1 MALVL
6 KGIEQGQLGEPEAA
20 IETCDLMIERFGDD
34 DTPEVRPLVA
44 MALVL
49 KGVVQR
55 QLGEPEAEVA
65 TYDQAIERF
74 GGDDTP
80 EIRSLVARALVIKS
94 VAQMRIGR
102 AEDALDT
109 FRLAYAAF
117 APDDRAMLGA
127 MLETVPAL
135 IAGGIPERGLLEIL
149 SEDDEKADAL
159 APLVVALRQR
169 AGESVR
175 APAEVLEVAADI
187 RERMEKAAAG
197 AAPPVS

>member
-1 MALVL
+1 M
-6 KGIEQGQLGEPEAA
+6 QGQLGEPEAA
-20 IETCDLMIERFGDD
+20 VETCDLMIERFGDD

-44 MALVL
+44 MALVI
-49 KGVVQR
+49 KGVTQG

-65 TYDQAIERF
+65 TYNQVIERF

-94 VAQMRIGR
+94 AAQIRIGR

-117 APDDRAMLGA
+117 APEDRTMLGA
-127 MLETVPAL
+127 MQETVPAL
-135 IAGGIPERGLLEIL
+135 IASGISERGLLEIL

-159 APLVVALRQR
+159 APLVIALRQR

-187 RERMEKAAAG
+187 REQIEEKATAG
-197 AAPPVS
+197 ATPPVS